1 MHVSRGRRGG
11 APSSLSLVLGAAH
24 TRAKLRA
31 FTGTQEGREGGKP
44 AKSPAPFR
52 AEAEFIANCYFHQVG
67 AKVGEAGE
75 KREVERGK
83 RGQRGG
89 KSGNQLIT
97 LGGGGGGGGGAFN
110 GRRHRLFV
118 LSALE
123 GFFLTKEEKG
133 PDF

>member
-67 AKVGEAGE
+67 AKVGGAGE
-75 KREVERGK
+75 KEKSRKEILKWE
-83 RGQRGG
+83 QRGG

-97 LGGGGGGGGGAFN
+97 LGGGEEEALLMVAAIAFSFY
-110 GRRHRLFV
+110 RL
-118 LSALE
+118 
-123 GFFLTKEEKG
+123 
-133 PDF
+133 

>member
-1 MHVSRGRRGG
+1 MEEGGGSLFLLPCSGRCSHTCKIESFHRHSRG
-11 APSSLSLVLGAAH
+11 
-24 TRAKLRA
+24 K
-31 FTGTQEGREGGKP
+31 GRKEGKP
-44 AKSPAPFR
+44 SKSPAPFR

-97 LGGGGGGGGGAFN
+97 LGGGGGGGAFN

>member
-1 MHVSRGRRGG
+1 MEEGG
-11 APSSLSLVLGAAH
+11 APSSFSLVLGAAH

-31 FTGTQEGREGGKP
+31 STGTQEGRGGGKP

-83 RGQRGG
+83 WGQRGG

-97 LGGGGGGGGGAFN
+97 LGGGGGAFN

-123 GFFLTKEEKG
+123 GFFLTKEGKG
-133 PDF
+133 T